1 MLLNMKTVLMLA
13 LLGFGF
19 SAHAG
24 KVAHLTV
31 GKYTLVSGNSD
42 LCPNFK
48 IKAKDLTA
56 KNIYLGKNQAFLT
69 ENTLETSKSDTA
81 ANCEFKDQSIRTETG
96 SETTLKMINKEI
108 CDGKVRS
115 ETTSTASIRAKEITL
130 TIEVPGAQTEICKF
144 KSK

>member
-1 MLLNMKTVLMLA
+1 MKTLLMLA
-13 LLGFGF
+13 LLGCGF

-24 KVAHLTV
+24 NLTHLTV
-31 GKYTLVSGNSD
+31 GNYTLVSGNSD

-48 IKAKDLTA
+48 IKSKDLTA
-56 KNIYLGKNQAFLT
+56 KNIYLGKNQVFIT
-69 ENTLETSKSDTA
+69 ENSLATAKSDTDA
-81 ANCEFKDQSIRTETG
+81 TCEFKDQSIRTETG

-108 CDGKVRS
+108 CDGKIRT

-130 TIEVPGAQTEICKF
+130 TIEVPGAQTESCKF